1 MQALLIQR
9 HSCAYTNQLQCV
21 DVRDPMLHAQAMV
34 HELDQVLVPE
44 FLWADSGAN
53 QVVYHMG
60 DGSGSHIPLTNFTL
74 VMPGGN
80 GSQASTDPN
89 NPMYQITEAGLMF
102 SVVSAP
108 D

>member
-1 MQALLIQR
+1 MLLVQA
-9 HSCAYTNQLQCV
+9 V
-21 DVRDPMLHAQAMV
+21 V

-44 FLWADSGAN
+44 FLWADSGAS

-60 DGSGSHIPLTNFTL
+60 DGSGSHVPLTNFTL

>member
-1 MQALLIQR
+1 
-9 HSCAYTNQLQCV
+9 
-21 DVRDPMLHAQAMV
+21 MLPVQAMV

-60 DGSGSHIPLTNFTL
+60 DGSGSHAAVTNFTL
-74 VMPGGN
+74 VMPGGDAR
-80 GSQASTDPN
+80 QTTADVQ

>member
-1 MQALLIQR
+1 
-9 HSCAYTNQLQCV
+9 
-21 DVRDPMLHAQAMV
+21 MLPVQAMV

-44 FLWADSGAN
+44 FLWADPGAN

-60 DGSGSHIPLTNFTL
+60 DGSGSHDVITNFTL
-74 VMPGGN
+74 VMPGGGARQTTADGQN
-80 GSQASTDPN
+80 A
-89 NPMYQITEAGLMF
+89 MYQITEAGLMF